1 MSEGKSQEVTQ
12 YCMSGVESQGVRRYV
27 GREVAEIHTVPQEQS
42 CRESR
47 GTTGSAV
54 ARSHMGAESHAVI
67 WERSC
72 G

>member
-47 GTTGSAV
+47 GTTGVQSQGVTWGQRAM
-54 ARSHMGAESHAVI
+54 R
-67 WERSC
+67 
-72 G
+72 